1 MTGKVYLL
9 GAGPGDPL
17 LLTLRAQQCLK
28 IADVVLHD
36 RLIDDR
42 ILSLTSSTCEI
53 IDVGK
58 ARGVI
63 NSTQATI
70 NSRLVELA
78 KSGKQVIRLKGGDPL
93 IFGRGS
99 EEALELHSAGIP
111 FEIVPGISS
120 ITGVPAYAGIPLTH
134 RGISSGFTVING
146 SPGVSNTQ
154 LNWANLTKLDHT
166 LVIVMGWQ
174 DLEQTIESLLTHGLP
189 SATPIALVQWGTFP
203 HQKTVTGTLGTISR
217 QAHEADL
224 GPPIITIVGEVV
236 SLRDQLQWHDNLP
249 LSNKR
254 ILITRD
260 KLESRTLSQML
271 LERGATPIELPTIE
285 FAPPESYR
293 DFDQILRQIQMYDW
307 IVFTSVHGVK
317 GFFDRMWSQGKDAR
331 NLHGIQICCIGTATA
346 SKMIEYGLIPD
357 FVPEK
362 YSSQDILDAFSHFD
376 ISGKHVLLPRSDLAA
391 PNLPKGLETLGATV
405 TELVTYRNL
414 IPEESSTH
422 IANAFEEAVD
432 IVIFASSSSV
442 INLMKLLDGDTRVLS
457 TARVACIGPVT
468 AKTAQEHGLNVDLV
482 PEERTLQGIIASIEN
497 FVNYE

>member
-271 LERGATPIELPTIE
+271 L
-285 FAPPESYR
+285 FY
-293 DFDQILRQIQMYDW
+293 
-307 IVFTSVHGVK
+307 
-317 GFFDRMWSQGKDAR
+317 
-331 NLHGIQICCIGTATA
+331 
-346 SKMIEYGLIPD
+346 
-357 FVPEK
+357 
-362 YSSQDILDAFSHFD
+362 
-376 ISGKHVLLPRSDLAA
+376 
-391 PNLPKGLETLGATV
+391 
-405 TELVTYRNL
+405 
-414 IPEESSTH
+414 
-422 IANAFEEAVD
+422 
-432 IVIFASSSSV
+432 
-442 INLMKLLDGDTRVLS
+442 
-457 TARVACIGPVT
+457 
-468 AKTAQEHGLNVDLV
+468 
-482 PEERTLQGIIASIEN
+482 
-497 FVNYE
+497 